1 MNSTPADKAKTKAEK
16 TNIKLISL
24 LFYIEP

>member
-16 TNIKLISL
+16 TNIKVISIK
-24 LFYIEP
+24 FYLEH